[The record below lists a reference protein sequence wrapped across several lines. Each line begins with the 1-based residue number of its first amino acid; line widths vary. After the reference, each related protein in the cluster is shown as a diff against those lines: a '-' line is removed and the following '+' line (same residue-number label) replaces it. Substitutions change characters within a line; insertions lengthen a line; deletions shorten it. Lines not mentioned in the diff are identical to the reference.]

1 MVQSNDRD
9 QARNEKK
16 NKPTNKQINVLS
28 LNKRMVILVYNQ
40 HGKEYV
46 EVIENIKKII
56 IIIERLLINNEDM
69 SKVQEHTSK

>member
-1 MVQSNDRD
+1 MHWSSQMT
-9 QARNEKK
+9 ETKLEMKKKKKKK

-46 EVIENIKKII
+46 EVIENIKK
-56 IIIERLLINNEDM
+56 NNNN
-69 SKVQEHTSK
+69 

>member
-1 MVQSNDRD
+1 M
-9 QARNEKK
+9 KK
-16 NKPTNKQINVLS
+16 KKKLTNKQINVLS

-56 IIIERLLINNEDM
+56 IIERLLINNEDM

>member
-1 MVQSNDRD
+1 
-9 QARNEKK
+9 
-16 NKPTNKQINVLS
+16 
-28 LNKRMVILVYNQ
+28 MVILVYNQ

-56 IIIERLLINNEDM
+56 IIERLLINNEDM

>member
-1 MVQSNDRD
+1 
-9 QARNEKK
+9 
-16 NKPTNKQINVLS
+16 
-28 LNKRMVILVYNQ
+28 MVILVYNQ